1 MAMPTWLV
9 LSLGIA
15 CFLTFGLLRA
25 RMPQIVAGAFFGAN
39 LRNENDVYLPIN
51 IDSFA
56 IHTN

>member
-1 MAMPTWLV
+1 MPTWLV